1 MVEIGVVI
9 GVVGGV
15 FGWWC
20 VVIGVVGVVV
30 EGIREIKGV
39 VVDEVGELLSVGDG
53 VGGIAGSAHFC
64 PYVGVVF
71 VLFAGG

>member
-39 VVDEVGELLSVGDG
+39 RSES
-53 VGGIAGSAHFC
+53 
-64 PYVGVVF
+64 Y
-71 VLFAGG
+71 